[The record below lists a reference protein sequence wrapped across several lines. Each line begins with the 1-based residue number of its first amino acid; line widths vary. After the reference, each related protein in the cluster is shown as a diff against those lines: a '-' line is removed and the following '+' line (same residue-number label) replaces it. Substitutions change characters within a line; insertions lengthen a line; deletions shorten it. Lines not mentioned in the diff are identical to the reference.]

1 MNASTQ
7 RLFINLSTSALLV
20 FVVTVL
26 LRLAGSP
33 SEDNAVGPALD
44 SSVDYLIGWLWAALL
59 SFLVLLLPLGD
70 REKVVLFALWFLKVL
85 VALGLMLVY
94 EASYGLDSWSFFFQ
108 AVTGSDY
115 LPLEGNI
122 GVISSIEFLLKFH
135 PASFHAIKVSMAFLG
150 LAGVYCFYRAIV
162 LYIEREDL
170 RILVFLALFP
180 SILFWSSILGKD
192 PLNFLGVGLYALG
205 AIGLMKTGRFSYF
218 CLLIAGV
225 ALAFWIRTWNVFIM
239 IVPLVIVSLWNLR
252 DLIRVGSFVLV
263 LAGVGVFF
271 QTEVS
276 EWVGRITAM
285 SLAEQLLTIDAV
297 GKAFA
302 EEGSSIGPPPELSSV
317 SSVLLHMPSAV
328 AGMLFRPLPGEVLNV
343 FGILAGLENVVLLVL
358 LVQAIRGFSRRKLDK
373 STCWAILYVILWAAV
388 HGVVIKNYGTAM
400 RFRLQILPILLA
412 LLVYFG
418 YWKVPSWTNER
429 RTGDPS

>member
-1 MNASTQ
+1 MQ
-7 RLFINLSTSALLV
+7 
-20 FVVTVL
+20 
-26 LRLAGSP
+26 
-33 SEDNAVGPALD
+33 EDYPQEFN
-44 SSVDYLIGWLWAALL
+44 LIGITRA
-59 SFLVLLLPLGD
+59 G
-70 REKVVLFALWFLKVL
+70 LK
-85 VALGLMLVY
+85 Y
-94 EASYGLDSWSFFFQ
+94 
-108 AVTGSDY
+108 
-115 LPLEGNI
+115 
-122 GVISSIEFLLKFH
+122 KKH
-135 PASFHAIKVSMAFLG
+135 
-150 LAGVYCFYRAIV
+150 
-162 LYIEREDL
+162 
-170 RILVFLALFP
+170 ILVFTLF
-180 SILFWSSILGKD
+180 
-192 PLNFLGVGLYALG
+192 GV
-205 AIGLMKTGRFSYF
+205 
-218 CLLIAGV
+218 IAGV

-429 RTGDPS
+429 RTDDPS